1 MYLKSVDDSC
11 RAHRVLSQAGV
22 VGRVSAGHLAEDE
35 GGGAHLLPAAAAAH
49 LCQGLPVPVP
59 GQLWL
64 GPALGVAAQS
74 ANKGTGSQ
82 DHSSPLLPLFSLF
95 TYLLSFNY

>member
-11 RAHRVLSQAGV
+11 RANRVLRQAGV
-22 VGRVSAGHLAEDE
+22 VGRVSAGHLTQDE
-35 GGGAHLLPAAAAAH
+35 GGGAHLLPAAAAAAAH

-64 GPALGVAAQS
+64 GPALSVAAQS
-74 ANKGTGSQ
+74 ANKGTGS
-82 DHSSPLLPLFSLF
+82 
-95 TYLLSFNY
+95 

>member
-11 RAHRVLSQAGV
+11 WANRVLSQAGV

-35 GGGAHLLPAAAAAH
+35 GGGAHLLPAAAAH

-59 GQLWL
+59 GQFWL
-64 GPALGVAAQS
+64 GPALSVAAQS

-82 DHSSPLLPLFSLF
+82 DRSSPLLPLFSLSF
-95 TYLLSFNY
+95 LSFNY